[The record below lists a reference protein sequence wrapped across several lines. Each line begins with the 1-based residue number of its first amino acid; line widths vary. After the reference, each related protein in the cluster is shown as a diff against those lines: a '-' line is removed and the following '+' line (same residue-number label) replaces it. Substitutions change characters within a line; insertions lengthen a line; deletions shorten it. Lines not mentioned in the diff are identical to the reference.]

1 MFKTLFATQ
10 NDTAALV
17 LRVGLG
23 IVMFAHGAQKLFG
36 WFGGYGFTGTMHFFT
51 ATMGIPFI
59 FALLAIIAESFGA
72 LGLISGL
79 FTRVAAFGIGV
90 DMIVAALMV
99 HVHNGFFMN
108 WTGTQ
113 AGEGFEYHILVV
125 AIALAL
131 VIKGGGLWSID
142 RWVSR
147 KAFKE

>member
-113 AGEGFEYHILVV
+113 AGEGFEYHILAI

-131 VIKGGGLWSID
+131 VIKGGGLCSID